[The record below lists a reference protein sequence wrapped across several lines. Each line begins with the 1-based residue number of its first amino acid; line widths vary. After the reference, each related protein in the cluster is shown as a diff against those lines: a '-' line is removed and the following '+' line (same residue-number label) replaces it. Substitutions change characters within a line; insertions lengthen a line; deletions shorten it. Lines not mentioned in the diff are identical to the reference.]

1 MMKKTCFLTL
11 VFVFMGSI
19 PAMGFNEDVFAPVRK
34 VYMVD
39 GKIIECQMGWLD
51 GARMICRKFGGN
63 VILPLKSVDVE
74 KTFPKYKKLDGE
86 TIFLVHPGTRYQDEN
101 IIISNLRLV
110 HGAESHSK
118 NSSLVVCEV
127 MNRGDPCEV
136 RVVVNTLDTQ
146 GKVLHQID
154 LFAEARLNTGE
165 FSVLKRRLDGPRA
178 GLESQVS
185 FLKVSH
191 VERTN
196 VLESLTDGKKAEHK
210 ATGFVA
216 DRSKDEVRD
225 EKFRT
230 LKETF
235 LKERPL
241 SL

>member
-1 MMKKTCFLTL
+1 MMKKTCFLIL
-11 VFVFMGSI
+11 VLVSMGSI
-19 PAMGFNEDVFAPVRK
+19 PAMGFSEDVFAPVRK

-63 VILPLKSVDVE
+63 VILPLQSVDIE
-74 KTFPKYKKLDGE
+74 KTFPKYKNPDGE
-86 TIFLVHPGTRYQDEN
+86 TIYLVHPGTGYQDEN

-110 HGAESHSK
+110 HRAESHSR
-118 NSSLVVCEV
+118 NSCLVVCEI

-146 GKVLHQID
+146 GKVLQQID
-154 LFAEARLNTGE
+154 LFAEARLDTGE
-165 FSVLKRRLDGPRA
+165 LTVLKRWLDRPTA

-196 VLESLTDGKKAEHK
+196 VVESPTDGRKVEHK
-210 ATGFVA
+210 ATGSVA

-225 EKFRT
+225 EKIRT

-241 SL
+241 SP